1 VSDVVDDTKS
11 GSVNAP
17 GGSGGDL
24 DAPDAPKKGIEVPV
38 GDPTVLVNH
47 LSVHYRVPSSERARG
62 PQSRAA
68 RVLTRFGWSR
78 TVTVKA
84 VRDVTFV
91 ARAGESI
98 GVVGH
103 NGSGKSTLLRV
114 IAGLETPTAGTVLAS
129 ATPSFL
135 GVNAALLPEMSGM
148 ANVRLG
154 LLAMGMTP
162 AQVKDTIP
170 EVLELAGLGSSI
182 HLPMKTYSS
191 GMGARL
197 RFAISAAAR
206 PEILLIDEALAT
218 GDAATK
224 ERSEAKMADIR
235 KQAGTVFLVSHAAQT
250 IEEMCT
256 RAIWLHEGEMVLD
269 GPAYETAR
277 AYRWWAWN
285 VAKGEHRKAEGLLED
300 ARAQLRATHVAAHDS
315 TTRRYIARHRH
326 I

>member
-1 VSDVVDDTKS
+1 VDTEEDGQEREAS
-11 GSVNAP
+11 
-17 GGSGGDL
+17 
-24 DAPDAPKKGIEVPV
+24 KKGIVVAV
-38 GDPTVLVNH
+38 GEPTVLVRN
-47 LSVHYRVPSSERARG
+47 LSVHFRVPTSDRANQGRG
-62 PQSRAA
+62 RRSRAMS
-68 RVLTRFGWSR
+68 RLGWSR
-78 TVTVKA
+78 LVTVRA
-84 VRDVTFV
+84 VNNVTFV
-91 ARAGESI
+91 ARSGESI

-114 IAGLETPTAGTVLAS
+114 IAGLLTPTSGTVLAS

-135 GVNAALLPEMSGM
+135 GVNAALLPEMSGL

-154 LLAMGMTP
+154 LLAMGKTP
-162 AQVKDTIP
+162 DEVRQAVPD
-170 EVLELAGLGSSI
+170 VLELAGLGESI
-182 HLPMKTYSS
+182 YLPMKTYSS

-197 RFAISAAAR
+197 RFAIAAAAR

-224 ERSEAKMADIR
+224 ERSEARMAEIR
-235 KQAGTVFLVSHAAQT
+235 QDAGTIFLVSHAAKT

-256 RAIWLHEGEMVLD
+256 RAIWLHQGEMILD

-285 VAKGEHRKAEGLLED
+285 MVKGETQKAQDLLED
-300 ARAQLRATHVAAHDS
+300 ARAQFKATHVAAHDS
-315 TTRRYIARHRH
+315 SRDTYIPRHRDT

>member
-1 VSDVVDDTKS
+1 MSDD
-11 GSVNAP
+11 AQ
-17 GGSGGDL
+17 L
-24 DAPDAPKKGIEVPV
+24 DAAENAPKKGIEVPV

-47 LSVHYRVPSSERARG
+47 LSVHYRVPSSERARTAHQR
-62 PQSRAA
+62 PA
-68 RVLTRFGWSR
+68 RRLLGRLGWSR
-78 TVTVKA
+78 MVTVRA
-84 VRDVTFV
+84 VDDITFV

-135 GVNAALLPEMSGM
+135 GVNAALLPELSGM
-148 ANVRLG
+148 ENVRLG
-154 LLAMGMTP
+154 LLAMGMSP
-162 AQVKDTIP
+162 AQVTATVP

-224 ERSEAKMADIR
+224 ERSEAKMAEIR
-235 KQAGTVFLVSHAAQT
+235 QQAGTVFLVSHAAQT
-250 IEEMCT
+250 VEEMCT
-256 RAIWLHEGEMVLD
+256 RAIWLHQGEMVLD

-277 AYRWWAWN
+277 AYRWWAWQ
-285 VAKGEHRKAEGLLED
+285 VTKGNHTKAEGLLDD
-300 ARAQLRATHVAAHDS
+300 ARDQLRATHVAAHDS
-315 TTRRYIARHRH
+315 ETRRYIARHRH

>member
-1 VSDVVDDTKS
+1 MSDSIPETV
-11 GSVNAP
+11 
-17 GGSGGDL
+17 
-24 DAPDAPKKGIEVPV
+24 PDEVPKKGIVVPV
-38 GDPTVLVNH
+38 GDPTVVVH
-47 LSVHYRVPSSERARG
+47 KVSVHYRVPTSLRSLERPSSR
-62 PQSRAA
+62 SRAFA
-68 RVLTRFGWSR
+68 RLGWSR

-84 VRDVTFV
+84 VNDVTFV
-91 ARAGESI
+91 ARSGESI

-135 GVNAALLPEMSGM
+135 GVNAALLPELSGL

-154 LLAMGMTP
+154 LLAMGRSP
-162 AQVKDTIP
+162 KAVDEAVP
-170 EVLELAGLGSSI
+170 DVLELAGLGDAI
-182 HLPMKTYSS
+182 HRPMKTYSS

-197 RFAISAAAR
+197 RFAISAAAS

-224 ERSEAKMADIR
+224 ERSEARMAEIR
-235 KQAGTVFLVSHAAQT
+235 KEAGTIFLVSHAAQT
-250 IEEMCT
+250 VEEMCT
-256 RAIWLHEGEMVLD
+256 RAIWLHQGELVLD

-285 VAKGEHRKAEGLLED
+285 LAKGETKKAAGLLDD
-300 ARAQLRATHVAAHDS
+300 ARAKLKATHVAAIDS
-315 TTRRYIARHRH
+315 TTDAYIARHRRA

>member
-1 VSDVVDDTKS
+1 MPEE
-11 GSVNAP
+11 ALA
-17 GGSGGDL
+17 SGGLDL
-24 DAPDAPKKGIEVPV
+24 PEGMPEETPKKGIIVPI
-38 GDPTVLVNH
+38 GEPTVMVRN
-47 LSVHYRVPSSERARG
+47 LSVHYRVPTSERG
-62 PQSRAA
+62 TGGLKSR
-68 RVLTRFGWSR
+68 LGWSR
-78 TVTVKA
+78 NVTVKA
-84 VRDVTFV
+84 VRNVTFV
-91 ARAGESI
+91 ARSGESI

-114 IAGLETPTAGTVLAS
+114 IAGLETPTRGTVLAT

-135 GVNAALLPEMSGM
+135 GVNAALMPEMSGL

-154 LLAMGMTP
+154 LLAMGKTP
-162 AQVKDTIP
+162 REVREAIP
-170 EVLELAGLGSSI
+170 DVVELAGLGDSI

-197 RFAISAAAR
+197 RFAIAASAR

-224 ERSEAKMADIR
+224 ERSEARMAEIR
-235 KQAGTVFLVSHAAQT
+235 REAGTIFLVSHAAQT

-256 RAIWLHEGEMVLD
+256 RAIWLHKGEMVLD

-285 VAKGEHRKAEGLLED
+285 VSKGEHEKAEKLLHD
-300 ARAQLRATHVAAHDS
+300 ARAQLRLTHVAPHDS
-315 TTRRYIARHRH
+315 TSKRYISRHRRNL
-326 I
+326 

>member
-1 VSDVVDDTKS
+1 MSDAGASTDMES
-11 GSVNAP
+11 
-17 GGSGGDL
+17 L
-24 DAPDAPKKGIEVPV
+24 KKGIAVPI
-38 GDPTVLVNH
+38 GEPTVLVNH
-47 LSVHYRVPSSERARG
+47 LSVHYRVPSSEGGSPRG
-62 PQSRAA
+62 RAA
-68 RVLTRFGWSR
+68 RLSRKLGWSR
-78 TVTVKA
+78 MVTVKA

-114 IAGLETPTAGTVLAS
+114 IAGLETPTAGTVLAT

-135 GVNAALLPEMSGM
+135 GVNAALLPEISGM

-154 LLAMGMTP
+154 LLAMGLTP
-162 AQVKDTIP
+162 GQVDATVP
-170 EVLELAGLGSSI
+170 EVLELAGLEDSI

-224 ERSEAKMADIR
+224 ERSEAKMAEIR

-256 RAIWLHEGEMVLD
+256 RAIWLHQGEMVVD

-285 VAKGEHRKAEGLLED
+285 VAKGEHAKAEGLLED

-315 TTRRYIARHRH
+315 STQRYIARHRH

>member
-1 VSDVVDDTKS
+1 VSDERQPQGAEETDV
-11 GSVNAP
+11 
-17 GGSGGDL
+17 
-24 DAPDAPKKGIEVPV
+24 PKKGIEVPI
-38 GDPTVLVNH
+38 GEPTVLVNH
-47 LSVHYRVPSSERARG
+47 LSVHYRVPSSERGSADGSGSG
-62 PQSRAA
+62 PSLANR
-68 RVLTRFGWSR
+68 LGWSR
-78 TVTVKA
+78 TVVVKA
-84 VRDVTFV
+84 LKDVTFV

-114 IAGLETPTAGTVLAS
+114 IAGLETPTAGTVLAT

-154 LLAMGMTP
+154 LLAMGKTP
-162 AQVKDTIP
+162 SQVKASIP
-170 EVLELAGLGSSI
+170 EVLDLAGLGSSI

-191 GMGARL
+191 GMAARL

-206 PEILLIDEALAT
+206 PEVLLIDEALAT

-224 ERSEAKMADIR
+224 DRSEAKMAEIR
-235 KQAGTVFLVSHAAQT
+235 QQAGTVFLVSHAAQT

-256 RAIWLHEGEMVLD
+256 RAIWLHQGEMVLD

-285 VAKGEHRKAEGLLED
+285 VAKGEHAKAEGLLDD
-300 ARAQLRATHVAAHDS
+300 ARAHLRATHVAAHDS
-315 TTRRYIARHRH
+315 TRRKYIARHRH

>member
-1 VSDVVDDTKS
+1 MSDDANS
-11 GSVNAP
+11 Q
-17 GGSGGDL
+17 L
-24 DAPDAPKKGIEVPV
+24 DAAENAPKKGIEVPV

-62 PQSRAA
+62 EQQRPSR
-68 RVLTRFGWSR
+68 RLLGRLGWSR
-78 TVTVKA
+78 TVTVRA
-84 VRDVTFV
+84 VDDVTFV

-135 GVNAALLPEMSGM
+135 GVNAALLPELSGM

-154 LLAMGMTP
+154 LLAMGMSP
-162 AQVKDTIP
+162 SQVTETVP
-170 EVLELAGLGSSI
+170 EVLDLAGLGSSI

-206 PEILLIDEALAT
+206 PEVLLIDEALAT

-224 ERSEAKMADIR
+224 ERSEAKMAEIR

-256 RAIWLHEGEMVLD
+256 RAIWLHQGEMVLD

-277 AYRWWAWN
+277 AYRWWAWQ
-285 VAKGEHRKAEGLLED
+285 VAKGNHTKAEGLLDD

-315 TTRRYIARHRH
+315 ETRRYIARHRH

>member
-1 VSDVVDDTKS
+1 MPDVSENT
-11 GSVNAP
+11 GRLELP
-17 GGSGGDL
+17 EGF
-24 DAPDAPKKGIEVPV
+24 PEETPKKGIEVPI
-38 GDPTVLVNH
+38 GEPTVMVRN
-47 LSVHYRVPSSERARG
+47 LSVHYRVPTSDKSGGGRG
-62 PQSRAA
+62 PVGRAL
-68 RVLTRFGWSR
+68 RSLGWSR
-78 TVTVKA
+78 QVTVKA
-84 VRDVTFV
+84 VRNVTFV
-91 ARAGESI
+91 ARSGESI

-114 IAGLETPTAGTVLAS
+114 IAGLETPTRGTVLAS

-135 GVNAALLPEMSGM
+135 GVNAALMPEMSGM

-154 LLAMGMTP
+154 LLAMGKSP
-162 AQVKDTIP
+162 REVEAAIP
-170 EVLELAGLGSSI
+170 DVVDLAGLGDSI

-197 RFAISAAAR
+197 RFAISASAR

-224 ERSEAKMADIR
+224 ERSEARMAEIR
-235 KQAGTVFLVSHAAQT
+235 REAGTIFLVSHAAQT

-256 RAIWLHEGEMVLD
+256 RAIWLHKGEMVLD

-285 VAKGEHRKAEGLLED
+285 ISKGEHDKAEKLLAD
-300 ARAQLRATHVAAHDS
+300 ARAQLKFTHVAVHDS
-315 TTRRYIARHRH
+315 TSKRYIPRHRPS

>member
-1 VSDVVDDTKS
+1 
-11 GSVNAP
+11 
-17 GGSGGDL
+17 
-24 DAPDAPKKGIEVPV
+24 V
-38 GDPTVLVNH
+38 GEPTVLVNH
-47 LSVHYRVPSSERARG
+47 LSVHYKVPSSERAKKSPG
-62 PQSRAA
+62 ASGKQ
-68 RVLTRFGWSR
+68 VLSQLGWSR

-84 VRDVTFV
+84 VKDVTFV

-114 IAGLETPTAGTVLAS
+114 IAGLETPTSGTVLAS
-129 ATPSFL
+129 VPPSFL

-154 LLAMGMTP
+154 LLAMGLTP
-162 AQVKDTIP
+162 SQVTATVP

-197 RFAISAAAR
+197 RFAISAAVR
-206 PEILLIDEALAT
+206 PEVLLIDEALAT

-224 ERSEAKMADIR
+224 ERSEAKMAEIR

-285 VAKGEHRKAEGLLED
+285 VAKGEDSKAETLLED

-315 TTRRYIARHRH
+315 RSKRYIARHRH

>member
-1 VSDVVDDTKS
+1 MSEPRSAEVP
-11 GSVNAP
+11 AE
-17 GGSGGDL
+17 GD
-24 DAPDAPKKGIEVPV
+24 PDEPKKGIVVPL
-38 GDPTVLVNH
+38 GEPTVLARN
-47 LSVHYRVPSSERARG
+47 LSVHYRVPTSDRSHRPEGSKARTL
-62 PQSRAA
+62 S
-68 RVLTRFGWSR
+68 RFGWSR

-84 VRDVTFV
+84 VNNVTFV
-91 ARAGESI
+91 ARSGESI

-114 IAGLETPTAGTVLAS
+114 IAGLETPTTGTVLAS

-135 GVNAALLPEMSGM
+135 GVNAALLPEMSGL

-154 LLAMGMTP
+154 LLAMGKMP
-162 AQVKDTIP
+162 AEVKAAVPD
-170 EVLELAGLGSSI
+170 VLDLAGLGDSI

-191 GMGARL
+191 GMSARL
-197 RFAISAAAR
+197 RFAIAAAAR

-224 ERSEAKMADIR
+224 ERSEARMAQIR
-235 KQAGTVFLVSHAAQT
+235 KEAGTIFLVSHAAKT

-256 RAIWLHEGEMVLD
+256 RAIWLHQGEMILD

-285 VAKGEHRKAEGLLED
+285 VAKGETSKAAGLLED
-300 ARAQLRATHVAAHDS
+300 ARAQFRATHVAAHDS
-315 TTRRYIARHRH
+315 STDAYIPRHRH
-326 I
+326 TI

>member
-1 VSDVVDDTKS
+1 MSDRYLPTGYDEFADE
-11 GSVNAP
+11 
-17 GGSGGDL
+17 
-24 DAPDAPKKGIEVPV
+24 PKKGIEVPI

-47 LSVHYRVPSSERARG
+47 VSVHYRVPSSDRTRQHGEAR
-62 PQSRAA
+62 SRG
-68 RVLTRFGWSR
+68 VLSGLGWSR
-78 TVTVKA
+78 TVTVRA

-114 IAGLETPTAGTVLAS
+114 IAGLETPTSGTVLAS

-135 GVNAALLPEMSGM
+135 GVNAALVPELSGM

-154 LLAMGMTP
+154 LLAMGMTRK
-162 AQVKDTIP
+162 QVRATTP
-170 EVLELAGLGSSI
+170 EVLELAGLGDSI

-206 PEILLIDEALAT
+206 PEVLLIDEALAT
-218 GDAATK
+218 GDAATR
-224 ERSEAKMADIR
+224 ERSEAKMAEIR

-256 RAIWLHEGEMVLD
+256 RAIWLHRGEMVLD

-277 AYRWWAWN
+277 AYRLWAWK
-285 VAKGEHRKAEGLLED
+285 VVKGQHDEAERLLED
-300 ARAQLRATHVAAHDS
+300 ARSQLRSTHVAAHDS
-315 TTRRYIARHRH
+315 TSRRYIARHRH

>member
-1 VSDVVDDTKS
+1 MSDDVDT
-11 GSVNAP
+11 GIP
-17 GGSGGDL
+17 GLDL
-24 DAPDAPKKGIEVPV
+24 PDGMPEEAPKKGIEVPI
-38 GDPTVLVNH
+38 GEPTVMVRN
-47 LSVHYRVPSSERARG
+47 LSVHYRVPTSERGSGGRL
-62 PQSRAA
+62 SR
-68 RVLTRFGWSR
+68 LGWSR
-78 TVTVKA
+78 NVTVKA
-84 VRDVTFV
+84 VRNVTFV
-91 ARAGESI
+91 ARSGESI

-114 IAGLETPTAGTVLAS
+114 IAGLETPTRGTVLAT

-135 GVNAALLPEMSGM
+135 GVNAALMPEMSGM

-154 LLAMGMTP
+154 LLAMGKTP
-162 AQVKDTIP
+162 REVEAAIP
-170 EVLELAGLGSSI
+170 DVVDLAGLGRSI

-197 RFAISAAAR
+197 RFAIAASAR

-224 ERSEAKMADIR
+224 ERSEARMAEIR
-235 KQAGTVFLVSHAAQT
+235 REAGTIFLVSHAAQT

-256 RAIWLHEGEMVLD
+256 RAIWLHQGEMVLD

-285 VAKGEHRKAEGLLED
+285 VAKGETEKAADLLD
-300 ARAQLRATHVAAHDS
+300 QARAQLRATVVHPEDP
-315 TTRRYIARHRH
+315 TTDRHIARHSYPT
-326 I
+326 

>member
-1 VSDVVDDTKS
+1 MPEE
-11 GSVNAP
+11 ALA
-17 GGSGGDL
+17 SGGLDL
-24 DAPDAPKKGIEVPV
+24 PEGMPEETPKKGIIVPI
-38 GDPTVLVNH
+38 GEPTVMVRN
-47 LSVHYRVPSSERARG
+47 LSVHYRVPTSERG
-62 PQSRAA
+62 SGGLKSR
-68 RVLTRFGWSR
+68 LGWSR
-78 TVTVKA
+78 NVTVKA
-84 VRDVTFV
+84 VRNVTFV
-91 ARAGESI
+91 ARSGESI

-114 IAGLETPTAGTVLAS
+114 IAGLETPTRGTVLAT

-135 GVNAALLPEMSGM
+135 GVNAALMPEMSGM

-154 LLAMGMTP
+154 LLAMGKTP
-162 AQVKDTIP
+162 R
-170 EVLELAGLGSSI
+170 EVREAMPDVVELAGLGDSI

-197 RFAISAAAR
+197 RFAIAASAR

-224 ERSEAKMADIR
+224 ERSEARMAEIR
-235 KQAGTVFLVSHAAQT
+235 REAGTIFLVSHAAQT

-256 RAIWLHEGEMVLD
+256 RAIWLHKGEMVLD

-285 VAKGEHRKAEGLLED
+285 VSNGEHEKAEKLLAD
-300 ARAQLRATHVAAHDS
+300 ARAQLRLTHVAPHDS
-315 TTRRYIARHRH
+315 TSKRYISRHRPT

>member
-1 VSDVVDDTKS
+1 MSDRNASD
-11 GSVNAP
+11 GSRDEDV
-17 GGSGGDL
+17 
-24 DAPDAPKKGIEVPV
+24 PKKGIQVPI
-38 GDPTVLVNH
+38 GDPTVLVH
-47 LSVHYRVPSSERARG
+47 RLSVHYRVPSSERG
-62 PQSRAA
+62 PTAGSRPGLGG
-68 RVLTRFGWSR
+68 RVVEKLGWSR
-78 TVTVKA
+78 QVTVRALK
-84 VRDVTFV
+84 DVTFV
-91 ARAGESI
+91 AKSGESI

-114 IAGLETPTAGTVLAS
+114 IAGLETPTRGTVLAS

-135 GVNAALLPEMSGM
+135 GVNAALLPELSGM

-154 LLAMGMTP
+154 LLAMGKTP
-162 AQVKDTIP
+162 AEVRATIP
-170 EVLELAGLGSSI
+170 EVLDLAGLGSAI

-224 ERSEAKMADIR
+224 ERSEAKMAEIR
-235 KQAGTVFLVSHAAQT
+235 QQAGTVFLVSHAAQT

-277 AYRWWAWN
+277 AYRQWAWSLG
-285 VAKGEHRKAEGLLED
+285 KGETEKAARLLDE
-300 ARAQLRATHVAAHDS
+300 ARAQLRATFVAPHDS
-315 TTRRYIARHRH
+315 TSRKYIPRHRRD

>member
-1 VSDVVDDTKS
+1 MSDVQRTPTPRTDVPPDT
-11 GSVNAP
+11 
-17 GGSGGDL
+17 
-24 DAPDAPKKGIEVPV
+24 PKKGIEVPI
-38 GDPTVLVNH
+38 GEPTVMVNH
-47 LSVHYRVPSSERARG
+47 LSVHYRVPSSDPNRTGHEPR
-62 PQSRAA
+62 SR
-68 RVLTRFGWSR
+68 RLLSGLGWSR
-78 TVTVKA
+78 TVTVEA

-114 IAGLETPTAGTVLAS
+114 IAGLETPTDGTVLAS

-135 GVNAALLPEMSGM
+135 GVNAALVQELSGL

-154 LLAMGMTP
+154 LLAMGMSP
-162 AQVKDTIP
+162 RQVRETTP
-170 EVLELAGLGSSI
+170 EVLELAGLGDSV

-224 ERSEAKMADIR
+224 ERSEAKMAEIR
-235 KQAGTVFLVSHAAQT
+235 QHAGTVFLVSHAAQT

-256 RAIWLHEGEMVLD
+256 RAIWLHQGEMVLD
-269 GPAYETAR
+269 GPAYDTA
-277 AYRWWAWN
+277 
-285 VAKGEHRKAEGLLED
+285 
-300 ARAQLRATHVAAHDS
+300 S
-315 TTRRYIARHRH
+315 RRARHSASTSRG
-326 I
+326 IRR